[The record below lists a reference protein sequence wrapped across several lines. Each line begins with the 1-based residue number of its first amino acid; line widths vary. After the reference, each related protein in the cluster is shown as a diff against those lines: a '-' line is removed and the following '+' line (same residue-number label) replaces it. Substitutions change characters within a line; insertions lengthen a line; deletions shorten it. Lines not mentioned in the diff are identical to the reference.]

1 MTELLRSSRM
11 PARCLAGPWQSP
23 HWERKMGSTSRAK
36 STLDGVAVWAVEM
49 PVRMAKQRERDA
61 ILERATVGLRWILYG
76 DAFKP
81 PEGG

>member
-1 MTELLRSSRM
+1 
-11 PARCLAGPWQSP
+11 
-23 HWERKMGSTSRAK
+23 
-36 STLDGVAVWAVEM
+36 VEM